1 MVESIRMSKNR
12 EYPERPFV
20 GVGVVVLR
28 GDEVLLVQRGK
39 APNKG
44 QWSIPGGKQRL
55 GETVM
60 QAVHRE
66 LLEET
71 GVKIKQAALL
81 DVVDVIMQDDNGK
94 IQYHYTL
101 VDYQAEWL
109 SGECRSGDDA
119 DAVKWVSFDELNSVG
134 LLDKTRDIILKAFSN
149 STKN

>member
-1 MVESIRMSKNR
+1 MSKNR

>member
-1 MVESIRMSKNR
+1 MSKYR

-28 GDEVLLVQRGK
+28 GNEVLLIQRGK

-55 GETVM
+55 GETIV
-60 QAVHRE
+60 QTVHRE

-71 GVKIKQAALL
+71 RVKIKQPALL
-81 DVVDVIMQDDNGK
+81 DVVDVIMQDEKGE

-101 VDYQAEWL
+101 VDNQAEWL
-109 SGECRSGDDA
+109 SGEFRSGDDA
-119 DAVKWVSFDELNSVG
+119 DAVKWVHFDELNSVG
-134 LLDKTRDIILKAFSN
+134 LLEITREIILKA
-149 STKN
+149 

>member
-1 MVESIRMSKNR
+1 MSKNR

-28 GDEVLLVQRGK
+28 GNEVLLIQRGK

-55 GETVM
+55 GETIV

-66 LLEET
+66 LFEET
-71 GVKIKQAALL
+71 RVKIKQPALL
-81 DVVDVIMQDDNGK
+81 DVVDVIMPDDKGE

-119 DAVKWVSFDELNSVG
+119 DAVKWVSFNELNSVG
-134 LLDKTRDIILKAFSN
+134 LLEITREIILKAFSN
-149 STKN
+149 YAMK

>member
-1 MVESIRMSKNR
+1 MSKNR

-28 GDEVLLVQRGK
+28 GNEVLLIQRGK

-55 GETVM
+55 GETIV
-60 QAVHRE
+60 QTVHRE

-71 GVKIKQAALL
+71 RVKIKQPALL
-81 DVVDVIMQDDNGK
+81 DVVDVIMPDDKGE

-119 DAVKWVSFDELNSVG
+119 DTVKWVSFDELNSVG
-134 LLDKTRDIILKAFSN
+134 LLEITREIILKAFSN
-149 STKN
+149 YAMK

>member
-1 MVESIRMSKNR
+1 MSKNR
-12 EYPERPFV
+12 AYPERPFV

-28 GDEVLLVQRGK
+28 GDRVLLVQRGK

-60 QAVHRE
+60 EAVHRE

-71 GVKIKQAALL
+71 GVIIEQPALL
-81 DVVDVIMQDDNGK
+81 DVVDIIVPDGIGK
-94 IQYHYTL
+94 ILYHYTL

-119 DAVKWVSFDELNSVG
+119 DAVKWFTFEELNSLG
-134 LLDKTRDIILKAFSN
+134 LLEITREVILKAFRN
-149 STKN
+149 SVT

>member
-1 MVESIRMSKNR
+1 MSKNR

-81 DVVDVIMQDDNGK
+81 DVVDVIMPDDNGK

-149 STKN
+149 SAKN

>member
-1 MVESIRMSKNR
+1 MSKNR

-28 GDEVLLVQRGK
+28 GNEVLLIQRGK

-55 GETVM
+55 GETIV
-60 QAVHRE
+60 QTVHRE

-71 GVKIKQAALL
+71 RVKIKQPALL
-81 DVVDVIMQDDNGK
+81 DVVDVIMPDDKGE

-119 DAVKWVSFDELNSVG
+119 DAVKWVSFNELNSVG
-134 LLDKTRDIILKAFSN
+134 LLEITREIILKAFSN
-149 STKN
+149 YAMK

>member
-1 MVESIRMSKNR
+1 MSKNR

-71 GVKIKQAALL
+71 AVKIKQAALL

>member
-1 MVESIRMSKNR
+1 MSKNR

-119 DAVKWVSFDELNSVG
+119 DAVKWISFNELNSVG
-134 LLDKTRDIILKAFSN
+134 LLAKTRDIILKAFSN

>member
-1 MVESIRMSKNR
+1 MSIIR

-28 GDEVLLVQRGK
+28 GDKVLLVQRVK

-71 GVKIKQAALL
+71 GVNIEKPTLL
-81 DVVDVIMQDDNGK
+81 DVVDVIVPDDKGK

-101 VDYQAEWL
+101 VEYQAEWL

-119 DAVKWVSFDELNSVG
+119 GDIKWVTFDELSSLR
-134 LLDKTRDIILKAFSN
+134 LLEITKEIILKAFSN
-149 STKN
+149 SAMK

>member
-1 MVESIRMSKNR
+1 MSKNR

-28 GDEVLLVQRGK
+28 GNEVLLIQRGK

-55 GETVM
+55 GETIV
-60 QAVHRE
+60 QTVHRE

-71 GVKIKQAALL
+71 RVKIKQPALL
-81 DVVDVIMQDDNGK
+81 DVVDVIMPDDKGE

-134 LLDKTRDIILKAFSN
+134 LLKITREIILKAFSN
-149 STKN
+149 YAME

>member
-1 MVESIRMSKNR
+1 MNKNR

-28 GDEVLLVQRGK
+28 RDEVLLVRRCK

-44 QWSIPGGKQRL
+44 QWSIPGGKQLL

-60 QAVHRE
+60 EAIHRE

-71 GVKIKQAALL
+71 GVIIEQPTLL
-81 DVVDVIMQDDNGK
+81 DVVDIIVPDGIGK

-101 VDYQAEWL
+101 VDYQAKWL
-109 SGECRSGDDA
+109 AGECHSGDDA
-119 DAVKWVSFDELNSVG
+119 DAVKWFTIEELNSLG
-134 LLDKTRDIILKAFSN
+134 LLEITRIVILKALRN
-149 STKN
+149 

>member
-1 MVESIRMSKNR
+1 MNKNR

-28 GDEVLLVQRGK
+28 RDEVLLVQRGK
-39 APNKG
+39 APKKG

-55 GETVM
+55 GETVIE
-60 QAVHRE
+60 AVHRE

-71 GVKIKQAALL
+71 GVKIEQTALL
-81 DVVDVIMQDDNGK
+81 DVVDVIVPDGIGK

-101 VDYQAEWL
+101 VDYQAKWL

-119 DAVKWVSFDELNSVG
+119 EAVKWFTFEELNSLG
-134 LLDKTRDIILKAFSN
+134 LLEVTRKIILKAFRN
-149 STKN
+149 SVT

>member
-1 MVESIRMSKNR
+1 MIKNR

-20 GVGVVVLR
+20 GVGVVVLCT
-28 GDEVLLVQRGK
+28 DEVLLIQRGK

-44 QWSIPGGKQRL
+44 QWSIPGGKQLL

-60 QAVHRE
+60 EAVHRE

-71 GVKIKQAALL
+71 GVKIEQTALL
-81 DVVDVIMQDDNGK
+81 EVVDVIVPDGIGK

-101 VDYQAEWL
+101 VDYKAEWL

-119 DAVKWVSFDELNSVG
+119 DAVKWFTFEELNS
-134 LLDKTRDIILKAFSN
+134 LELPEITRIVILKAFRN
-149 STKN
+149 SVI

>member
-1 MVESIRMSKNR
+1 MSKYR

-28 GDEVLLVQRGK
+28 GNEVLLIQRGK

-44 QWSIPGGKQRL
+44 QWSIPGGKQQL
-55 GETVM
+55 GETIV

-71 GVKIKQAALL
+71 SVKIKQPSLL
-81 DVVDVIMQDDNGK
+81 DVVDVIMPDDKGE

-119 DAVKWVSFDELNSVG
+119 DAVKWVHFDELNSVG
-134 LLDKTRDIILKAFSN
+134 LLEITREIILKAFSN
-149 STKN
+149 YAME

>member
-1 MVESIRMSKNR
+1 MSKYR

-28 GDEVLLVQRGK
+28 GNEVLLIQRGK

-55 GETVM
+55 GETIV
-60 QAVHRE
+60 QTVHRE

-71 GVKIKQAALL
+71 RVKIKQPALL
-81 DVVDVIMQDDNGK
+81 DVVDVIMPDDKGE

-134 LLDKTRDIILKAFSN
+134 LLEITREIILKAFSN
-149 STKN
+149 YAMK

>member
-1 MVESIRMSKNR
+1 MSKNR
-12 EYPERPFV
+12 EYPDRPFV

>member
-1 MVESIRMSKNR
+1 MSKNR

-134 LLDKTRDIILKAFSN
+134 LLEITREIILKAFSN
-149 STKN
+149 YAMK

>member
-1 MVESIRMSKNR
+1 MSNNR

-28 GDEVLLVQRGK
+28 GEEVLLVQRAK

-55 GETVM
+55 GETVI
-60 QAVHRE
+60 QAVSRE

-71 GVKIKQAALL
+71 GVKVEQLALL
-81 DVVDVIMQDDNGK
+81 DVVDFIVPDNQGK
-94 IQYHYTL
+94 ILYHYTL
-101 VDYQAEWL
+101 VDFQGQWL

-119 DAVKWVSFDELNSVG
+119 DTVKWFKLKELYS
-134 LLDKTRDIILKAFSN
+134 LSLQEITRKIIFKAVEN
-149 STKN
+149 LN

>member
-1 MVESIRMSKNR
+1 MSKYR

-28 GDEVLLVQRGK
+28 GNEVLLIQRGK

-55 GETVM
+55 GETIV
-60 QAVHRE
+60 QTVHRE

-71 GVKIKQAALL
+71 RVKIKQPALL
-81 DVVDVIMQDDNGK
+81 DVVDVIMPDDKGE

-134 LLDKTRDIILKAFSN
+134 LLKITREIILKAFSN
-149 STKN
+149 YSMK

>member
-1 MVESIRMSKNR
+1 MSKNR

-149 STKN
+149 SAKN

>member
-12 EYPERPFV
+12 EYPDRPFV

>member
-1 MVESIRMSKNR
+1 M
-12 EYPERPFV
+12 
-20 GVGVVVLR
+20 R
-28 GDEVLLVQRGK
+28 GNEVLLIQRGK

-55 GETVM
+55 GETIV
-60 QAVHRE
+60 QTVHRE

-71 GVKIKQAALL
+71 RVKIKQPALL
-81 DVVDVIMQDDNGK
+81 DVVDVIMPDDKGE

-134 LLDKTRDIILKAFSN
+134 LLKITREIILKAFSN
-149 STKN
+149 YAMK

>member
-1 MVESIRMSKNR
+1 MSKNR

-28 GDEVLLVQRGK
+28 GNEVLLIQRGK

-55 GETVM
+55 GETIV
-60 QAVHRE
+60 QTVHRE

-71 GVKIKQAALL
+71 RVKIKQPALL
-81 DVVDVIMQDDNGK
+81 DVVDVIMPDDKGE

-119 DAVKWVSFDELNSVG
+119 DTVKWVSFDKLNSVG
-134 LLDKTRDIILKAFSN
+134 LLKITREIILKAFSN
-149 STKN
+149 YAMK

>member
-1 MVESIRMSKNR
+1 MSKYR

-28 GDEVLLVQRGK
+28 GNEVLLIQRGK

-55 GETVM
+55 GETIV
-60 QAVHRE
+60 QTVHRE

-71 GVKIKQAALL
+71 RVKIKQPALL
-81 DVVDVIMQDDNGK
+81 DVVDVIMPDDKGE

-109 SGECRSGDDA
+109 SGECRSGDDV
-119 DAVKWVSFDELNSVG
+119 DAVKWVHFDELNSVG
-134 LLDKTRDIILKAFSN
+134 LLEITREIILKAFSN
-149 STKN
+149 YEMK

>member
-1 MVESIRMSKNR
+1 MSKYR

-28 GDEVLLVQRGK
+28 GNEVLLIQRGK

-55 GETVM
+55 GETIV
-60 QAVHRE
+60 QTVHRE

-71 GVKIKQAALL
+71 RVKIKQPALL
-81 DVVDVIMQDDNGK
+81 DVVDVIMPDDKGE

-119 DAVKWVSFDELNSVG
+119 DAVVG
-134 LLDKTRDIILKAFSN
+134 PL
-149 STKN
+149 